1 MQQAH
6 EHMKKL
12 IGLIFALLVCG
23 LVAPHQVADGGA
35 ERFASKA
42 ACAVAV
48 AAAVDSSTVLHAL
61 AASEDG
67 SLALQRLLDEVA
79 IIVSSADMA
88 AGKTSAKSNCS
99 KWCKVCAGRLRGHPG
114 RGFEEAALCHSGVA
128 AFARAIDHYVYA
140 FRHIII

>member
-1 MQQAH
+1 
-6 EHMKKL
+6 MKKL
-12 IGLIFALLVCG
+12 IGLIFSILVCG
-23 LVAPHQVADGGA
+23 LVAPPRVADGGA
-35 ERFASKA
+35 ERSASEA
-42 ACAVAV
+42 VCAVAV
-48 AAAVDSSTVLHAL
+48 TADSSTVLHAL
-61 AASEDG
+61 TASEDG

-114 RGFEEAALCHSGVA
+114 RGFEEAALCRSGVA

>member
-1 MQQAH
+1 
-6 EHMKKL
+6 MKKL
-12 IGLIFALLVCG
+12 IGLVFSLLVCA
-23 LVAPHQVADGGA
+23 LVAPHRVADGGA
-35 ERFASKA
+35 ECSVSEA
-42 ACAVAV
+42 ACTVV
-48 AAAVDSSTVLHAL
+48 VAVDSSTVHHAL
-61 AASEDG
+61 AAAEDG

-99 KWCKVCAGRLRGHPG
+99 KWCRECNGRLRRHTQ
-114 RGFEEAALCHSGVA
+114 RVSEEAALCRSGVA

>member
-1 MQQAH
+1 
-6 EHMKKL
+6 MKKL
-12 IGLIFALLVCG
+12 IGLIFTLLVCG
-23 LVAPHQVADGGA
+23 LVAPHRVADSGA
-35 ERFASKA
+35 ERSASEA
-42 ACAVAV
+42 VCAVAV
-48 AAAVDSSTVLHAL
+48 TADSSTAHHAL

-67 SLALQRLLDEVA
+67 SLTLQRLLDGVA
-79 IIVSSADMA
+79 VIVPSADMA

-114 RGFEEAALCHSGVA
+114 RGFEEAALCRSGVA

>member
-1 MQQAH
+1 
-6 EHMKKL
+6 MKKL

-23 LVAPHQVADGGA
+23 LVTPHQVADGGA
-35 ERFASKA
+35 EHSASEA

-48 AAAVDSSTVLHAL
+48 TVDSSTVLHAL
-61 AASEDG
+61 TASEDG
-67 SLALQRLLDEVA
+67 SLALQRLLDGVA
-79 IIVSSADMA
+79 VIVPSADMA

-99 KWCKVCAGRLRGHPG
+99 KWCKVFAGRLRGHPG
-114 RGFEEAALCHSGVA
+114 RGFEEATLCRSGVA

>member
-1 MQQAH
+1 M
-6 EHMKKL
+6 
-12 IGLIFALLVCG
+12 
-23 LVAPHQVADGGA
+23 
-35 ERFASKA
+35 
-42 ACAVAV
+42 V
-48 AAAVDSSTVLHAL
+48 AATVDSSTVLHAL
-61 AASEDG
+61 TASEDG

-79 IIVSSADMA
+79 IIVPSADMA

-114 RGFEEAALCHSGVA
+114 RGFEEAALCRSGVA

>member
-1 MQQAH
+1 
-6 EHMKKL
+6 MKKL
-12 IGLIFALLVCG
+12 IGLIFTLLVCG
-23 LVAPHQVADGGA
+23 LVAPHRVADGGA
-35 ERFASKA
+35 ERSASEMT
-42 ACAVAV
+42 CAVAV
-48 AAAVDSSTVLHAL
+48 AVDSSVAHHAL
-61 AASEDG
+61 AAAEDG

-99 KWCKVCAGRLRGHPG
+99 KWCREYGGRLRGHT
-114 RGFEEAALCHSGVA
+114 RRASEEAALCRSGMV

>member
-1 MQQAH
+1 
-6 EHMKKL
+6 MKKL
-12 IGLIFALLVCG
+12 IGLIFTLLVCS
-23 LVAPHQVADGGA
+23 LVAAHRVADGGA
-35 ERFASKA
+35 ERSASEMT
-42 ACAVAV
+42 CAV

-67 SLALQRLLDEVA
+67 SLALQRLLDVVA

-99 KWCKVCAGRLRGHPG
+99 KWCRECNGRLRRHTQ
-114 RGFEEAALCHSGVA
+114 RVSEEAALCRSGVA

>member
-1 MQQAH
+1 
-6 EHMKKL
+6 MKKL
-12 IGLIFALLVCG
+12 IGLIFTLLVCG
-23 LVAPHQVADGGA
+23 LVAPHRVADGGA
-35 ERFASKA
+35 ERSASEMT
-42 ACAVAV
+42 CAV
-48 AAAVDSSTVLHAL
+48 AAAVDSSTVLH
-61 AASEDG
+61 ASEDG

-99 KWCKVCAGRLRGHPG
+99 KWCREYGGRLRGHT
-114 RGFEEAALCHSGVA
+114 RRASEEAALCRSGMV

>member
-1 MQQAH
+1 
-6 EHMKKL
+6 MKKL

-35 ERFASKA
+35 ERSASEA

-48 AAAVDSSTVLHAL
+48 TVDSSTVLHAL
-61 AASEDG
+61 TASEDG
-67 SLALQRLLDEVA
+67 SLALQRLLDGVA
-79 IIVSSADMA
+79 VIVPSADMA

-114 RGFEEAALCHSGVA
+114 RGFEEAALCRSGVA

>member
-1 MQQAH
+1 
-6 EHMKKL
+6 MKKL
-12 IGLIFALLVCG
+12 IGLIFPLLVCG
-23 LVAPHQVADGGA
+23 LVAAHRVADGGA
-35 ERFASKA
+35 ERSASEA

-48 AAAVDSSTVLHAL
+48 TVDSSTVLHAL
-61 AASEDG
+61 TASEDG

-114 RGFEEAALCHSGVA
+114 RGFEEAALCRSGVA

>member
-1 MQQAH
+1 
-6 EHMKKL
+6 MKKL
-12 IGLIFALLVCG
+12 IGLIFTLLVCG
-23 LVAPHQVADGGA
+23 LVAPHRVADGGA
-35 ERFASKA
+35 ERSASEMT
-42 ACAVAV
+42 CAV

-61 AASEDG
+61 TASEDG
-67 SLALQRLLDEVA
+67 SLALQRLLDGVA
-79 IIVSSADMA
+79 VIVPSADMA

-114 RGFEEAALCHSGVA
+114 WGFEEAVLCHSGVA

>member
-1 MQQAH
+1 
-6 EHMKKL
+6 MKKL
-12 IGLIFALLVCG
+12 IGLIFSILACG
-23 LVAPHQVADGGA
+23 LVAPHRVADGGA
-35 ERFASKA
+35 ERSASE
-42 ACAVAV
+42 AVC
-48 AAAVDSSTVLHAL
+48 AAVDSSTDNHAL
-61 AASEDG
+61 ATTEDG

-114 RGFEEAALCHSGVA
+114 RGFEEAALCRSGVA

>member
-1 MQQAH
+1 
-6 EHMKKL
+6 MKKL
-12 IGLIFALLVCG
+12 TGLIFALLVCG

-35 ERFASKA
+35 ERSASEA
-42 ACAVAV
+42 VCAVAV
-48 AAAVDSSTVLHAL
+48 TADSSTVLHAL
-61 AASEDG
+61 AAAEDG

-99 KWCKVCAGRLRGHPG
+99 KWCRVCAGRLRGHPG
-114 RGFEEAALCHSGVA
+114 RGFEEAALCRSGVT

>member
-1 MQQAH
+1 
-6 EHMKKL
+6 MKKL
-12 IGLIFALLVCG
+12 IGLIFSILVCG
-23 LVAPHQVADGGA
+23 LVAPHRVADGGT
-35 ERFASKA
+35 ERSASEA
-42 ACAVAV
+42 VCAVAV
-48 AAAVDSSTVLHAL
+48 TADSSTVLHAL
-61 AASEDG
+61 TASEDG

-114 RGFEEAALCHSGVA
+114 RGFEEAALCRSGVA

>member
-1 MQQAH
+1 
-6 EHMKKL
+6 MKKL

-23 LVAPHQVADGGA
+23 LVAVHRVADGGA
-35 ERFASKA
+35 ERSASEA
-42 ACAVAV
+42 ACMV
-48 AAAVDSSTVLHAL
+48 AATVDNSSTHHTL

-79 IIVSSADMA
+79 IIVPSADMA

-114 RGFEEAALCHSGVA
+114 RGFEEAALCRSGVA